1 MPQINPST
9 GGYLHDNLVTGSMN
23 NTISGS
29 LTLHDGDAFKNN
41 AAYNR
46 TLLDTSKELSDILSD
61 IPVDKR
67 IIVMER
73 LLGLSYDENVLN
85 VILEDETTTNVYKRL
100 LFSKVLKNF
109 T

>member
-1 MPQINPST
+1 MAQINSGT
-9 GGYLHDNLVTGSMN
+9 GRYLHDNLVSGAMN

-41 AAYNR
+41 FERNR
-46 TLLDTSKELSDILSD
+46 NLRDASIELSDILSD

-67 IIVMER
+67 IIIMER

-100 LFSKVLKNF
+100 LFSKVLKSF
-109 T
+109 L